1 MADLKVFS
9 AGVAMRL
16 AKQAVEAFEAEHP
29 ELDVEFSGGGS
40 VAGVNRL
47 LGGEDL
53 DVLILAD
60 QTAIDE
66 QLMPDFA
73 DGYFV
78 WGGNEMCITG
88 KGINSDNWK
97 EVLLDPAS
105 EVKHTNPYDDP
116 SGYRAVMAMMLADH
130 VEEGLSDEV
139 YAIGFRKKDQ
149 ALRDA
154 VNSTLSAMKADGKF
168 DEISA
173 KWFGK

>member
-1 MADLKVFS
+1 MADLKIFS

-16 AKQAVEAFEAEHP
+16 AKQAIETFEAEHP

-78 WGGNEMCITG
+78 WGGQRDVHHRQRDQQRELER
-88 KGINSDNWK
+88 S
-97 EVLLDPAS
+97 PAGPR
-105 EVKHTNPYDDP
+105 V
-116 SGYRAVMAMMLADH
+116 
-130 VEEGLSDEV
+130 
-139 YAIGFRKKDQ
+139 
-149 ALRDA
+149 
-154 VNSTLSAMKADGKF
+154 
-168 DEISA
+168 
-173 KWFGK
+173 